1 MKKAEIVRLLM
12 DKAKGWET
20 FSTYCFGRGRL
31 PEADEAYVK
40 FRCFEEAARVVEN
53 YIERTQN
60 AS

>member
-1 MKKAEIVRLLM
+1 MKKAEIVKLLK

-53 YIERTQN
+53 GLDE
-60 AS
+60 S